1 MKPEMKR
8 KFPTSFGVF
17 SPTGHVVMAFPS
29 DADAERAR
37 QLLLDN
43 GFRTEDVTHYGNA
56 EVMAELQKSEE
67 HAVDPLQIGQE
78 VAKVDEYLGMAKQGN
93 GFLVLHAPDDDTAKS
108 AVAIVRPCGLK
119 FAEKYNRL
127 TIEALN

>member
-1 MKPEMKR
+1 
-8 KFPTSFGVF
+8 
-17 SPTGHVVMAFPS
+17 
-29 DADAERAR
+29 
-37 QLLLDN
+37 
-43 GFRTEDVTHYGNA
+43 
-56 EVMAELQKSEE
+56 
-67 HAVDPLQIGQE
+67 
-78 VAKVDEYLGMAKQGN
+78 VDEYLGMAKQGN